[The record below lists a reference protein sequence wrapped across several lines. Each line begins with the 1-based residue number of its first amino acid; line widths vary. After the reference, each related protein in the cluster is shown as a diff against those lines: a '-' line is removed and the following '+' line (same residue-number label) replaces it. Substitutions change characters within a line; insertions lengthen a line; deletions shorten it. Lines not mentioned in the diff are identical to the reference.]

1 MNPTQ
6 IELLDEGEV
15 KERPILFSGK
25 MVRAILEE
33 RKTCTRRV
41 MNPQPVDAG
50 SGDWWYPGPALNWQN
65 AKHYANEAHMQRGL
79 PTDFHPYGQP
89 GDRLWV
95 RETFAVQPDLWAA
108 SHVPQPIHFLADC
121 KPEQI
126 EDYILKPSI
135 HMPRWASRITLEIT
149 GVRVERVQDISEED
163 ATAEGMEFI
172 SINTATWSNRQSF
185 KVLWDSINAKRG
197 FTWESNPWVWIIEFK
212 RTT

>member
-1 MNPTQ
+1 M
-6 IELLDEGEV
+6 

-149 GVRVERVQDISEED
+149 GVRVERVQDITPNDIWSEGVAWHGEGDHDGEANAHED
-163 ATAEGMEFI
+163 FTSLWN
-172 SINTATWSNRQSF
+172 SIN
-185 KVLWDSINAKRG
+185 LKRG
-197 FTWESNPWVWIIEFK
+197 YSWESNPWVWVIEFK